1 LMPQFFGTLRVIAM
15 EYKQLYVK
23 AFEREPGKWR
33 ADIRRA
39 DGNPLKVTGR
49 KKLKNIATKLD
60 ATTAVAAMVMAMA
73 LIDAESFAR
82 DRAATEK
89 FWRRG
94 QSSYARTGRRK
105 DKNARYSR
113 LV

>member
-1 LMPQFFGTLRVIAM
+1 M
-15 EYKQLYVK
+15 EYKQLYLK

-39 DGNPLKVTGR
+39 DDNPLKVTGR
-49 KKLKNIATKLD
+49 KKLKNIVTKLD

-89 FWRRG
+89 FWRRIEVNLRMHG
-94 QSSYARTGRRK
+94 
-105 DKNARYSR
+105 
-113 LV
+113 LVAAKTKTRVTHV

>member
-1 LMPQFFGTLRVIAM
+1 MPQFFGTLRVIAM

-39 DGNPLKVTGR
+39 DGKPLKVLGR
-49 KKLKNIATKLD
+49 KKLKKIVTKLD